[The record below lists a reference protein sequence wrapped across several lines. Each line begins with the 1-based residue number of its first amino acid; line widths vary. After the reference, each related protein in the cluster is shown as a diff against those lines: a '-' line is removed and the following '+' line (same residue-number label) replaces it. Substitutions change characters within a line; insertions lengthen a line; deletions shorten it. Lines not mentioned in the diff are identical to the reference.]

1 MGCKAHTAAL
11 ARTMARI
18 CKAAYRPAGGCS
30 AREGLIQSCL
40 RYRANAEFNPVL
52 DLDGYIPAIQSKMR
66 EAHFP
71 DYKKQVVQQLVLP
84 FGGTGQGQVAAPT
97 LTPQL
102 RYLFGD
108 VDGRSL
114 FLLETNALSFQ
125 TTSYDTFETFSGV
138 LLKGLGVVQDVL
150 RLDFVE
156 RIGLRYLDAVQPAK
170 DGETLREFLVPEVL
184 GLALRGEG
192 QLQQSVSE
200 TIVSTA
206 AGQLVSRV
214 LIRHGQVGLPMDLG
228 GLAPVIDPR
237 FTQRESMHAIVDT
250 DASIGRREAFEISKV
265 RARLTAL
272 HDDIVKSF
280 NATVTDHA
288 RATWA

>member
-1 MGCKAHTAAL
+1 MGKKL
-11 ARTMARI
+11 A
-18 CKAAYRPAGGCS
+18 S
-30 AREGLIQSCL
+30 APVYYTVAQVQ
-40 RYRANAEFNPVL
+40 FNPVL

-84 FGGTGQGQVAAPT
+84 FGGAEQGQMAAPT
-97 LTPQL
+97 VTPQS

-108 VDGRSL
+108 ISGCSL
-114 FLLETNALSFQ
+114 FLLDTSALSFQ
-125 TTSYDTFETFSGV
+125 TTSYDTFETFSES
-138 LLKGLGVVQDVL
+138 LMKGLSIMHDAL

-156 RIGLRYLDAVQPAK
+156 RIGLRYLNAVQPSK
-170 DGETLREFLVPEVL
+170 EGDTLRDFLVPEVL

-192 QLQQSVSE
+192 QLQHSVSE
-200 TIVSTA
+200 TIASTS

-214 LIRHGQVGLPMDLG
+214 LIRYGHVGLPMELG

-237 FTQRESMHAIVDT
+237 FTQRESLHAIVDT
-250 DASIGRREAFEISKV
+250 DASIGHREVFELLKV
-265 RARLTAL
+265 GTRLSAL
-272 HDDIVKSF
+272 HDEIVKSF

-288 RATWA
+288 RASWA

>member
-1 MGCKAHTAAL
+1 MGKRLT
-11 ARTMARI
+11 
-18 CKAAYRPAGGCS
+18 
-30 AREGLIQSCL
+30 
-40 RYRANAEFNPVL
+40 NAPVYYTVAQVQFNPVL

-71 DYKKQVVQQLVLP
+71 DYKKEVVQRLVLP
-84 FGGTGQGQVAAPT
+84 FGSAEQGPMVAPT
-97 LTPQL
+97 VTPHS

-108 VDGRSL
+108 IDGRSL

-125 TTSYDTFETFSGV
+125 TTSYDTFETFSGAF
-138 LLKGLGVVQDVL
+138 LKGLDILHDSL

-156 RIGLRYLDAVQPAK
+156 RIGLRYLDAVHPST

-184 GLALRGEG
+184 GLALRGVG

-214 LIRHGQVGLPMDLG
+214 LIRHGRVGLPMELG

-237 FTQRESMHAIVDT
+237 FTQREGVHAIVDT
-250 DASIGRREAFEISKV
+250 DASFGHREVFELAKV
-265 RARLTAL
+265 GARLTAL
-272 HDDIVKSF
+272 HDEIGKSF
-280 NATVTDHA
+280 NATVTEHA
-288 RATWA
+288 RASWA

>member
-1 MGCKAHTAAL
+1 MGKKLT
-11 ARTMARI
+11 
-18 CKAAYRPAGGCS
+18 
-30 AREGLIQSCL
+30 
-40 RYRANAEFNPVL
+40 NAPVYYTVAQVQFNPVL

-66 EAHFP
+66 EVHFP
-71 DYKKQVVQQLVLP
+71 DYKKEVVQRLVLP
-84 FGGTGQGQVAAPT
+84 FGGSEQGQMAAPT
-97 LTPQL
+97 LTPQS

-108 VDGRSL
+108 IDGRSL

-125 TTSYDTFETFSGV
+125 TTSYNTFETFSGA
-138 LLKGLGVVQDVL
+138 LLKGLGILHDAL
-150 RLDFVE
+150 RLDFVD
-156 RIGLRYLDAVQPAK
+156 RIGLRYLDAIQPSK

-200 TIVSTA
+200 TIVTTV

-214 LIRHGQVGLPMDLG
+214 LIRNGQVGLPMELG

-237 FTQRESMHAIVDT
+237 FTQRESLHAIVDT
-250 DASIGRREAFEISKV
+250 DASIGHREVFELSKV
-265 RARLTAL
+265 EARLTAL
-272 HDDIVKSF
+272 HDEIVTSF

-288 RATWA
+288 RASWA